1 MDGSARLLVVTAFAA
16 AGLLSA
22 APPANAVVDPSAIAG
37 CLASSVGELTT
48 VVDPSAPG
56 VPAEIPAVHCLAGP

>member
-1 MDGSARLLVVTAFAA
+1 MNRSARLPAVTAFAA
-16 AGLLSA
+16 AGLLFA
-22 APPANAVVDPSAIAG
+22 APAANAVVDPSAIAI

-56 VPAEIPAVHCLAGP
+56 VPGDIPAVHCLTGP